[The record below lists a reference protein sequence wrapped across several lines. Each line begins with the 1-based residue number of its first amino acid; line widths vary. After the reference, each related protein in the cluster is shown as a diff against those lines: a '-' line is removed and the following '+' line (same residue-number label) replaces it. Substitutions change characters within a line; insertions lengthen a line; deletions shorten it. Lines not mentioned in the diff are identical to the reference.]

1 MPPQTLAEIE
11 RAVTEIWAEFVP
23 VDGIDADDDFF
34 DLGGTSLALI
44 SVVMRL
50 GERFRIP
57 LDTSIVVEGATV
69 ASLARCVQRL
79 AAADGD
85 TRTELAHAAG

>member
-1 MPPQTLAEIE
+1 MQPLTLAEIE

-23 VDGIDADDDFF
+23 VDGIEPEDDFF

-44 SVVMRL
+44 SVVMRM

-69 ASLARCVQRL
+69 ASLARCVRRL
-79 AAADGD
+79 
-85 TRTELAHAAG
+85 TEEYARAEPVGAAG

>member
-1 MPPQTLAEIE
+1 MQPLTLAEIE

-23 VDGIDADDDFF
+23 VDGIEPEDDFF

-44 SVVMRL
+44 SVVMRM

-69 ASLARCVQRL
+69 ASLARSVRRL
-79 AAADGD
+79 TAEQARAEPAGAAD
-85 TRTELAHAAG
+85 

>member
-1 MPPQTLAEIE
+1 MQPLTLAEIE

-23 VDGIDADDDFF
+23 VDGIEPEDDFF

-44 SVVMRL
+44 SVVMRM

-69 ASLARCVQRL
+69 ASLARCVR
-79 AAADGD
+79 
-85 TRTELAHAAG
+85 RMTEAHARGAPVGAAG